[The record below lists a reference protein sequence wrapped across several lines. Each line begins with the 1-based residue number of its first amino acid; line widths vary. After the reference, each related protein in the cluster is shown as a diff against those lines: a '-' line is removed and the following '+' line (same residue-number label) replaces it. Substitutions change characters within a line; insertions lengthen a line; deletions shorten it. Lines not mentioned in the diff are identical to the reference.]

1 MKQFFILFQFLL
13 FSVILQAQDRSKAQ
27 EHIDTLCS
35 KTFFGRGYVNNGHEK
50 AALYIEEKMKNM
62 GLLPL
67 NESFLHDFP
76 MRVNTFPEKV
86 RLLYKGEEQDLAFD
100 FLVSPYSGSVEGTFE
115 LAELPAKWLM
125 KTKKL
130 KKLSKKRFRDKALLL
145 PPAPDYPLTDILN
158 WYQGPLL
165 VQPQNKFTWSVGKG
179 AIPKG
184 WIWYQPDSMP
194 MSTGDEIQLSVKN
207 SVSSIS
213 AYNVA
218 GVLPGM
224 QYPDSVI
231 VLCGH
236 YDHLGGIGTDV
247 WFPGANDN
255 ASGIAMLLDLAEWF
269 SKNPQPYTLVFIAFG
284 GEEVGLIGSKY
295 FVDHPPKGLETDKI
309 KFLFNMDLMGSG
321 EKGATIVNA
330 TVFPEYFKKL
340 EEANEMH
347 HYLPEIKQRGKAAN
361 SDHYFYSEAGVPSF
375 FMYLMGDFNYYHEPL
390 DNAEQLKLGPYYDRT
405 FMLIRDYIELIM
417 R

>member
-1 MKQFFILFQFLL
+1 MKHLLLLFQLLLLHLFL
-13 FSVILQAQDRSKAQ
+13 FAQDRFKAQ

-35 KTFFGRGYVNNGHEK
+35 KEFFGRGYVNNGHDK
-50 AALYIEEKMKNM
+50 AARYLAEEMKNI

-67 NESFLHDFP
+67 NETYLHRFP
-76 MRVNTFPEKV
+76 LQVNTFPEDIT
-86 RLLYKGEEQDLAFD
+86 LSYIGESQKSGYDY
-100 FLVSPYSGSVEGTFE
+100 LVSPYSGSVEGTFE
-115 LAELPAKWLM
+115 LAELPASWLR

-130 KKLSKKRFRDKALLL
+130 KKLSKKRFRNKALLL
-145 PPAPDYPLTDILN
+145 PPAPDYPLTDFLK

-165 VQPQNKFTWSVGKG
+165 VQPQQKFTWSVGKG

-184 WIWYQPDSMP
+184 WVWYQPDSMP
-194 MSTGDEIQLSVKN
+194 LKDGDQIEVSIKN
-207 SVSSIS
+207 SIQSIN

-236 YDHLGGIGTDV
+236 YDHLGGIGADL

-255 ASGIAMLLDLAEWF
+255 ASGIAILLDLANWF
-269 SKNPQPYTLVFIAFG
+269 AKNPQPYTLVFIAFG

-295 FVDHPPKGLETDKI
+295 FVDHPPAGLETDKI

-330 TVFPEYFKKL
+330 SVFPEYFKKL
-340 EEANEMH
+340 EKVNEMH

-375 FMYLMGDFNYYHEPL
+375 FMYLMGEFNYYHEPL
-390 DNAEQLKLGPYYDRT
+390 DNADQLKLGPYYDRT
-405 FMLIRDYIELIM
+405 FLLIRDYVESLM